1 MEKDTLMKLTYREL
15 MELYRDIREEIR
27 RREWQAPINVKEK
40 PYGTNQP

>member
-1 MEKDTLMKLTYREL
+1 MKLSYREL

-27 RREWQAPINVKEK
+27 RRECQTPINIKEK